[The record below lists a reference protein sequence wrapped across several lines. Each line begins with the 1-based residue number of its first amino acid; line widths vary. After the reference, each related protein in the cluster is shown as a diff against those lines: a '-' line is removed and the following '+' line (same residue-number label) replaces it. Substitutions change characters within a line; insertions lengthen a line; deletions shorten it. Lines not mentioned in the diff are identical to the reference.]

1 MRSAL
6 GKPLIKVLTG
16 IRRCGKS
23 SLLVMLEHDLIRNGE
38 KPARILR
45 INMESLE
52 YDGLREYREMYR
64 FVKDKLSKGGYFLLD
79 EAQEV
84 DGWERVVSSLLA
96 ESNIECIVTGSNA
109 SLLSSELGTL
119 LTGRF
124 MKIPIHTL
132 SFPEFRTFSRN
143 TKKDPDLIDPSEE
156 LLNRYLRIGGFPAL
170 HVLGTEEEEDAS
182 YLTTLLD
189 SILMRDVVQ
198 RHSIRDGDALKR
210 ILAFAFDNIGNIT
223 SARQISRFW
232 KSQGRTISIDTAVNY
247 LNYLRDAFLLYR
259 VQRFDIQGKQHLE
272 YTEKYYAG
280 DIGLCRGLLGNR
292 MEDISGI
299 VENVVFLELI
309 RRGYAVSVGII
320 GNREIDF
327 VARKATE
334 SRYYQV
340 CVSLESEAVI
350 EREFGALEAVKDQWP
365 KTIIALYPGLV
376 STRSG
381 IQVMSLEH
389 FLNDVE

>member
-1 MRSAL
+1 
-6 GKPLIKVLTG
+6 
-16 IRRCGKS
+16 
-23 SLLVMLEHDLIRNGE
+23 
-38 KPARILR
+38 
-45 INMESLE
+45 MESLE
-52 YDGLREYREMYR
+52 FDRLREYRRMYR
-64 FVKDKLSKGGYFLLD
+64 FVKDKLPEGGYFLLD

-84 DGWERVVSSLLA
+84 DGWERVVSSFLA
-96 ESNIECIVTGSNA
+96 EGTIECIVTGSNA

-124 MKIPIHTL
+124 MKIPVQTL
-132 SFPEFRTFSRN
+132 SFPEFRTFSQ
-143 TKKDPDLIDPSEE
+143 KPKEDSEAFE
-156 LLNRYLRIGGFPAL
+156 PADNFLNRYLRIGGFPAL
-170 HVLGTEEEEDAS
+170 HVLGTSEEGASS
-182 YLTTLLD
+182 YLATLLD

-223 SARQISRFW
+223 SSRQISRFW
-232 KSQGRTISIDTAVNY
+232 KSQERTISIDTTVNY
-247 LNYLRDAFLLYR
+247 LGYLCDAFLLYR

-299 VENVVFLELI
+299 IENVVFLELI
-309 RRGYAVSVGII
+309 RRGYAVSVGIV

-327 VARKATE
+327 VARKETE
-334 SRYYQV
+334 TRYYQV

-350 EREFGALEAVKDQWP
+350 EREFGVLEAVQDHWP
-365 KTIIALYPGLV
+365 KTVIALYPGPLGG
-376 STRSG
+376 RSG
-381 IQVMSLEH
+381 IRLVRLES
-389 FLNDVE
+389 FLNGAE